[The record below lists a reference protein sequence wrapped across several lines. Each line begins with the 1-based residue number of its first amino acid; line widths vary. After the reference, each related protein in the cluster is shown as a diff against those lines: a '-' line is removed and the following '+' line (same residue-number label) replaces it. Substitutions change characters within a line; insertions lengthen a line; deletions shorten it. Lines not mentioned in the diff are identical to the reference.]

1 MKKVTFS
8 EIVKVVEFSEDSI
21 TIFNVVIKN
30 LAKPNS
36 ANYDGCGNKKIVRCN
51 ICDDFAKFYEC
62 ERCCKT
68 ICVNCLVIENVCMNC
83 Y

>member
-8 EIVKVVEFSEDSI
+8 EIVKVVEFNEDSI

-30 LAKPNS
+30 
-36 ANYDGCGNKKIVRCN
+36 YDGTHKKIVRCN
-51 ICDDFAKFYEC
+51 ICDDFARFYEC
-62 ERCCKT
+62 ERCCET